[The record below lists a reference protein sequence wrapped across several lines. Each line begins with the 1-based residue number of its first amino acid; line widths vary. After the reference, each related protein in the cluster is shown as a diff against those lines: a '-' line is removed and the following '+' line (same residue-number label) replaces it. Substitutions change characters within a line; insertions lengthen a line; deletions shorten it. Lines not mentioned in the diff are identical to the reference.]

1 MCKMLE
7 RVSMTTYWQKYQ
19 CPCKQGH
26 WLIRTDRNLNQLQMH
41 CITCE
46 TTIKTEIVS
55 IEYTT

>member
-1 MCKMLE
+1 
-7 RVSMTTYWQKYQ
+7 MTTYWQKYQ